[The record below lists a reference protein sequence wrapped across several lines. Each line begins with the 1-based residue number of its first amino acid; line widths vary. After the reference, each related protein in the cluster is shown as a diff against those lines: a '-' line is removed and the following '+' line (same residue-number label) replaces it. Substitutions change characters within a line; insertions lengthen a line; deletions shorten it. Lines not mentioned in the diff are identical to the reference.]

1 MKKIKLFLIA
11 MSLGLLVFSQTTIL
25 TEDFEGGS
33 MPTGWTQ
40 TTNGV
45 GWDFGSDLSSSYW
58 TIPPHTVY
66 AAANDDGAGS
76 GNDGSVDYLITPAL
90 DLSSYS
96 AVVLTFAE
104 FMNGAFG
111 ESASVEVSTDGGSS
125 WTNVYDV
132 VAGND
137 WTTAIVSLT
146 AYAGQS
152 NVMVGFH
159 ANDNGQWASGFA
171 IDDVNIYEPA
181 AYDAAMVEITT
192 PAFVN
197 AGMVTLQGTL
207 QNLGANTLTSVDVVW
222 STDGGTTTHTDNLT
236 GLNVVTSGTYNF
248 SHSIQIDMTTTQGYN
263 VMCWVENPNGNTDA
277 NSSNDQV
284 TKLISSLSQIPQK
297 VVVGEEAGGT
307 WCGWCPR
314 GLVALKDM
322 AHYYPSTWIGISV
335 HDGDPMVNTTY
346 DNAMANI
353 VSGYPS
359 GMVDRAGGVEVDPG
373 DFETTY
379 QTQINVISPVA
390 VDIQNVSWNSSSRQ
404 VDFDVVATFYTNT
417 SGNFR
422 INAVITEDGVSG
434 TSSSWDQHNYYSSSS
449 QNIDLIDWEGIN
461 WKNLPSTVPAA
472 DMVYNHV
479 AREIL
484 GGWDGTSGSIPGT
497 VTDGT
502 PNSHSYSYTV
512 PAEYNENNMW
522 LIGMVIDQTTGEILN
537 AFKTNL
543 VPTSVQA
550 ESKKKIV
557 VFPNPTNRI
566 INVTNADNATIE
578 VWNMIGQKLI
588 TVNSTKNIQRIDLST
603 LQSGTYIVRIISDNE
618 TITRKINLM
627 K

>member
-1 MKKIKLFLIA
+1 
-11 MSLGLLVFSQTTIL
+11 MSLGLLGSSQTSIL

-40 TTNGV
+40 TTNGA

-58 TIPPHTVY
+58 TIPAHTVY
-66 AAANDDGAGS
+66 AAANDDAGGS
-76 GNDGSVDYLITPAL
+76 SNDGSVDYLITPAL
-90 DLSSYS
+90 DLSGNT
-96 AVVLTFAE
+96 AVVLSFAE
-104 FMNGAFG
+104 FMDGAYS
-111 ESASVEVSTDGGSS
+111 ETASVEVSTDGGSS
-125 WTNVYDV
+125 WTDVYDV

-137 WTTAIVSLT
+137 WTTATVSLS

-181 AYDAAMVEITT
+181 PYDAAMVAITT
-192 PAFVN
+192 PSYVN

-207 QNLGANTLTSVDVVW
+207 QNMGANTLTSVDVVW
-222 STDGGTTTHTDNLT
+222 STDGGTTTHVDNLT
-236 GLNVVTSGTYNF
+236 GLNVATSGTYDF

-277 NSSNDQV
+277 DSSNDQV

-314 GLVALKDM
+314 GLVALKDL
-322 AHYYPSTWIGISV
+322 AHNYPSTWIGISV
-335 HDGDPMVNTTY
+335 HNGDPMVNTTY
-346 DNAMANI
+346 DNAMSNI

-359 GMVDRAGGVEVDPG
+359 GMVDRAGGAEVDPG
-373 DFETTY
+373 DFEATY
-379 QTQINVISPVA
+379 QTEKNVISPVA
-390 VDIQNVSWNSSSRQ
+390 VDIQNVSWNSSTRQ

-422 INAVITEDGVSG
+422 MNAVITEDGVSG
-434 TSSSWDQHNYYSSSS
+434 TTSQWDQHNYYSSSS

-461 WKNLPSTVPAA
+461 WKNLADPVPAA
-472 DMVYNHV
+472 DMVYNDV

-484 GGWDGTSGSIPGT
+484 GGWSGTSGSIPGT

-502 PNSHSYSYTV
+502 PITYSYSYTV
-512 PAEYNENNMW
+512 PAGSNENNMW

-537 AFKTNL
+537 GFKTNL
-543 VPTSVQA
+543 IPTSVQT
-550 ESKKKIV
+550 ESKKEVV
-557 VFPNPTNRI
+557 VFPNPTNSI

-588 TVNSTKNIQRIDLST
+588 TVNSTKNIQRIDLSAF
-603 LQSGTYIVRIISDNE
+603 QSGTYIVRIISDNE